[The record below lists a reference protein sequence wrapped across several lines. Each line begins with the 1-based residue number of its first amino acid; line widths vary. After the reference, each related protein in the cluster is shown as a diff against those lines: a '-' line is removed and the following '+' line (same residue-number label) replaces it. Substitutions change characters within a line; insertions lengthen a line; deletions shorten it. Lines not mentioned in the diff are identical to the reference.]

1 MYTILWSLGRGEAVF
16 QRFQAFDAQSGNLVH
31 MSQRY
36 QGRDLKMVENLWR
49 GRNAMSPVVA
59 TTACVAQALKNPCG
73 KSTQHPPTSTDEL
86 VDKYQNNM
94 DYFFFSPKAVARYWS
109 ALKLSRTRKSGS
121 ISGFLW
127 QVVQHLPCF
136 PLTNLLT
143 ENFEKVL

>member
-73 KSTQHPPTSTDEL
+73 KSTQHLPTSTDEL

-94 DYFFFSPKAVARYWS
+94 DYFFFSPKAVARY
-109 ALKLSRTRKSGS
+109 
-121 ISGFLW
+121 
-127 QVVQHLPCF
+127 
-136 PLTNLLT
+136 
-143 ENFEKVL
+143 